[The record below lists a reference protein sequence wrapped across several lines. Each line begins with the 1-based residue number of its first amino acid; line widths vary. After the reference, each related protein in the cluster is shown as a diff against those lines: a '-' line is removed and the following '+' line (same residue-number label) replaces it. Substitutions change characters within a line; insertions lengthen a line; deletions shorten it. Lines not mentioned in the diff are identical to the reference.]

1 MSGMNSLTPELTDT
15 QVLDLVRRMD
25 MRPQLLRRLVEEQ
38 ITDLVPVDKAWLEEE
53 RVKFLGQWNEQDW
66 CADRDWTAQD
76 LELHLWRPE
85 ALRRF
90 AEQRFGPGVED
101 AFLKQANTSDQV
113 VYSLMRL
120 DDSGLARELWI
131 RLEEKEISFPEAAA
145 QFGQGPEARHLG
157 VIGPQA
163 LRDIFPE
170 SLRNQLRRLQP
181 GEINPPMRLG
191 DWFVLLRLEK
201 LIPAV
206 FDQAT
211 RQRLIQAQ
219 LEQFLHDRQKR
230 LQAIRLVSTIPVMTS
245 SVSTWRPGWLGLTLL
260 THLILTI

>member
-1 MSGMNSLTPELTDT
+1 MNESNYLTVQLADN
-15 QVLDLVRRMD
+15 QILDLVRRMD
-25 MRPQLLRRLVEEQ
+25 LRPQLLRRLLEEQ
-38 ITDLVPVDKAWLEEE
+38 IAALVPVDPSWIDEE
-53 RVKFLGQWNEQDW
+53 RAKFLGGSNEKEW
-66 CADRDWTAQD
+66 CADREWTTND

-101 AFLKQANTSDQV
+101 AFLKQANTADQV
-113 VYSLMRL
+113 VYSLLRVN
-120 DDSGLARELWI
+120 DAGLARELWI

-157 VIGPQA
+157 VIGPLA

-170 SLRNQLRRLQP
+170 QLRNQLRRLQP

-191 DWFVLLRLEK
+191 DWLVLLRLEK

-206 FDQAT
+206 FDQST

-219 LEQFLHDRQKR
+219 LEQFLQDRQKR
-230 LQAIRLVSTIPVMTS
+230 LLAGEPLDNLDYYRQP
-245 SVSTWRPGWLGLTLL
+245 
-260 THLILTI
+260 